1 MEKEIVS
8 CTPLNHMSAATAER
22 VFRVLMDGLADRYG
36 LEADG
41 KVRERRSGETGFGVD
56 SRKESVQHLVNE

>member
-1 MEKEIVS
+1 
-8 CTPLNHMSAATAER
+8 MSAATAER